1 MNRELLAGV
10 GTWLRR
16 QGESLSGWFQEQGPL
31 GARLRRRGPLLLYF
45 AVLVWFVAAIG
56 LPTDRIDQTI
66 WILAG
71 ITAARIGRPLRDH
84 MQALLDWMP
93 LLAALLLY
101 DYTRGIADT
110 LGMPVRVA
118 ELVDFDSWLFGGT
131 VPTVWLQEHLY
142 TPGQTHW
149 YDIVVGVVYMS
160 HFVVPWVLAAA
171 FYIWSRE
178 RWWKYIRMVLALS
191 YAGLATYILIPAAPP
206 WYAASTGVIGDTVVR
221 NAAAGWWDSPL
232 ADWLGLQFAAVWFD
246 RQTAGANDVAA
257 LPSLH
262 AAFAMLIAVALWPVV
277 RHWAPR
283 LILALFP
290 LAMGFTL
297 VYGGEHYVLDVLLG
311 WAYVLTIAL
320 GFRAWDRWS
329 AQRMAARAAEVDEL
343 VLAES
348 GASPD
353 PVGSTR

>member
-1 MNRELLAGV
+1 M
-10 GTWLRR
+10 
-16 QGESLSGWFQEQGPL
+16 
-31 GARLRRRGPLLLYF
+31 LYF
-45 AVLVWFVAAIG
+45 AVLIAFVAGIG

-84 MQALLDWMP
+84 VQALLDWTP

-110 LGMPVRVA
+110 LGMPVRVS
-118 ELVDFDSWLFGGT
+118 ELVDFDQWLFGGN

-142 TPGQTHW
+142 TPGHIHW
-149 YDIVVGVVYMS
+149 YDVVVGIVYMS

-171 FYIWSRE
+171 FYVWSRD

-206 WYAASTGVIGDTVVR
+206 WYAASSGVISDTVWR
-221 NAAAGWWDSPL
+221 NAAAGWWESPI
-232 ADWLGLQFAAVWFD
+232 ADWLGLQFAAVWFE
-246 RQTAGANDVAA
+246 RQSAGVNDVAA

-262 AAFAMLIAVALWPVV
+262 AAFAMLVAVALWPVA
-277 RHWAPR
+277 RHWALRIP
-283 LILALFP
+283 LVLFP

-311 WAYVLTIAL
+311 WAYVGVIAFA
-320 GFRAWDRWS
+320 FRAWDRWS
-329 AQRMAARAAEVDEL
+329 AQRPSVPAAEVEEP
-343 VLAES
+343 VLA
-348 GASPD
+348 GTGGPPDRVASA
-353 PVGSTR
+353 S